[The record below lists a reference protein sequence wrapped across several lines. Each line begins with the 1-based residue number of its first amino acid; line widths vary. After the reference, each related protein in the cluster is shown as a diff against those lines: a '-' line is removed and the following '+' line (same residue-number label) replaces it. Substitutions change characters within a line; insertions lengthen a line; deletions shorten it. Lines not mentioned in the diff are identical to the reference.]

1 MRVVFFADRG
11 PAVVRL
17 RSEPEARL
25 QKPALRGLRK
35 AWPGPTPS
43 PTQYQRAGAIEPR
56 NETDTRDQVLRRGS
70 AGGFSPPRSAN
81 PPPGRKR
88 LPPKD
93 AARFFSLP
101 PRWRSRSKKD
111 TALIP

>member
-56 NETDTRDQVLRRGS
+56 NETDTRDQVLRRGG
-70 AGGFSPPRSAN
+70 AGGCSA
-81 PPPGRKR
+81 PTRAKRTLGRKVWHKR
-88 LPPKD
+88 KETRVSP
-93 AARFFSLP
+93 S
-101 PRWRSRSKKD
+101 
-111 TALIP
+111 